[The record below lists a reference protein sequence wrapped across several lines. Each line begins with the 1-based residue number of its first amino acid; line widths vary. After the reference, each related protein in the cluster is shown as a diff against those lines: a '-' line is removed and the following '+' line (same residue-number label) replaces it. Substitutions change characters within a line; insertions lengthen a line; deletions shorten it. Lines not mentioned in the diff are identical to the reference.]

1 MKIRPE
7 VISKQ
12 IQIWYISVSKETN
25 QATSNLHL
33 LKANLSVSNNST
45 YQQ

>member
-1 MKIRPE
+1 MKKRPE

-25 QATSNLHL
+25 QATSNLNL
-33 LKANLSVSNNST
+33 LKADLSVLNSST